1 MKTGK
6 IFGLLLLAAT
16 AMFVSCDEEADIND
30 SDYKNAALTT
40 AQVYFSSEL
49 PAQQD
54 VSIDAGSH
62 EILLNRVVTKG
73 ALEVELDVTSTSD
86 VWNVPSV
93 VEFADSQATTPLT
106 ITYNPENVV
115 YGVFDTITVAVK
127 DASLATPW
135 GGTAYTFVIGCPE
148 PWTEWGAYTTPTGAK
163 STSCSWEYSL
173 YWSGIDEG
181 LKLEYRENLVNTT
194 VAQFKI
200 SNALAGVDV
209 IIDYNKATNALT
221 IPETFSGTT
230 YSSYGNVYVS
240 DLSTY
245 QAGMPAGE
253 FNAEEGIMDLTI
265 IYYVGAGN
273 LTYGN
278 ETVYLD
284 GYVRKDLTTE
294 VTYAGKFEDAE
305 ENLFV
310 VANATLGADVESA
323 NLAIVPGK
331 LTQEALNAIIDGTYE
346 PIYEITASGEV
357 KVPANDLEDGE
368 YSFVLVSFSEGAAVD
383 FATATFNFTKGAKV
397 EETWTALYTGTYTYT
412 LFFGSE
418 EEPGT
423 DEGLVLYRSDL
434 DPTRFKIA
442 NWGYGVDFIFTM
454 DEAGNVVALDNE
466 TGYVHPSVGMI
477 SAIDYTLYTGD
488 TSVTSTYIPDA
499 STFKFALVYYY
510 DGSYAAA
517 GYETFV
523 LTGAAPSEAKSR
535 AFGSQKKNLAVAKTI
550 TPVKVLSNEPI
561 EVPVAIE
568 K

>member
-148 PWTEWGAYTTPTGAK
+148 PWTEWGAFTTPSGAK
-163 STSCSWEYSL
+163 SSTCDWEYTQ
-173 YWSGIDEG
+173 YWSGVDEG
-181 LKLEYRENLVNTT
+181 LKLQYRENKVNTAQ
-194 VAQFKI
+194 AQFLV
-200 SNALAGVDV
+200 SNALYGVDV
-209 IIDYNKATNALT
+209 TIDYDKESGALT
-221 IPETFSGTT
+221 IPETFTG
-230 YSSYGNVYVS
+230 YVHSSYGNLFMS
-240 DLSTY
+240 DLDTY
-245 QAGMPAGE
+245 AGNGAVGKLDL
-253 FNAEEGIMDLTI
+253 EEGIMTI
-265 IYYVGAGN
+265 PVIYYVGAGYFG
-273 LTYGN
+273 YGN
-278 ETVYLD
+278 EYIYLG
-284 GYVRKDLTTE
+284 GYERKDLTTE

-368 YSFVLVSFSEGAAVD
+368 YSFVLVSFSEGAAAD

-412 LFFGSE
+412 VFFGSP

-423 DEGLVLYRSDL
+423 DEGVLYRSDL
-434 DPTRFKIA
+434 DPTRYKIT

-454 DEAGNVVALDNE
+454 DEAGNVVVPQNE
-466 TGYVHPSVGMI
+466 TGYTHPQYGMV
-477 SAIDYTLYTGD
+477 SAVDYSIYTGKTD
-488 TSVTSTYIPDA
+488 VPSYFDA
-499 STFKFALVYYY
+499 ETNTFKFALVYCVEA
-510 DGSYAAA
+510 GSVGA

-535 AFGSQKKNLAVAKTI
+535 AFGAQKNLEVAKTA
-550 TPVKVLSNEPI
+550 TLVKVLSNEPI

>member
-16 AMFVSCDEEADIND
+16 ALFVSCDEGADLDD
-30 SDYKNAALTT
+30 SDYKKYALTT

-49 PAQQD
+49 PAQQN
-54 VSIDAGSH
+54 VSLETSSH
-62 EILLNRVVTKG
+62 EILINRAVTEG
-73 ALEVELDVTSTSD
+73 ALDVELDVTTESD
-86 VWNVPSV
+86 IWNVPSV
-93 VEFADSQATTPLT
+93 ISFADGEATAPLT
-106 ITYNPENVV
+106 ITYNPDNVA
-115 YGVFDTITVAVK
+115 YGVFETITVAIK
-127 DASLATPW
+127 DASLSTPW
-135 GGTAYTFVIGCPE
+135 GGTAYTFTIGCPE

-173 YWSGIDEG
+173 YWSGVDEG

-265 IYYVGAGN
+265 IYYVGAGY
-273 LTYGN
+273 LAYGY

-284 GYVRKDLTTE
+284 GYVRKDLTTD

-305 ENLFV
+305 ENIFV

-323 NLAIVPGK
+323 KLALIPGQ
-331 LTQEALNAIIDGTYE
+331 LTQDTFDAILGGTYE

-368 YSFVLVSFSEGAAVD
+368 YSFVLVSYSEGEAAD
-383 FATATFNFTKGAKV
+383 YATATFNFTKGAKV
-397 EETWTALYTGTYTYT
+397 EETWTALNTGTYTYS
-412 LFFGSE
+412 LFFASSD
-418 EEPGT
+418 EPFA
-423 DEGLVLYRSDL
+423 DEGLVLYGSDL
-434 DPTRFKIA
+434 DPTRFKIS
-442 NWGYGVDFIFTM
+442 NWGAGVDFLFTM

-466 TGYVHPSVGMI
+466 TGYADATYGMV
-477 SAIDYTLYTGD
+477 SAVEYAAYTGN
-488 TSVTSTYIPDA
+488 TGVTSTYDSA
-499 STFKFALVYYY
+499 TGTFKFALVYYVEA
-510 DGSYAAA
+510 GALVA
-517 GYETFV
+517 GYETFAI
-523 LTGAAPSEAKSR
+523 TGAAPSEAKSR
-535 AFGSQKKNLAVAKTI
+535 GFNAQKNFKIAEIVPKKMNI
-550 TPVKVLSNEPI
+550 YNSPI
-561 EVPVAIE
+561 EMPVVI
-568 K
+568 KK

>member
-148 PWTEWGAYTTPTGAK
+148 PWTEWGAFTTPSGAK
-163 STSCSWEYSL
+163 STTCDWEYTQ
-173 YWSGIDEG
+173 YWSGVDEG
-181 LKLEYRENLVNTT
+181 LKLQYRENKVNTAQ
-194 VAQFKI
+194 AQFLV
-200 SNALAGVDV
+200 SNALYGVDV
-209 IIDYNKATNALT
+209 TIDYNKESGALT
-221 IPETFSGTT
+221 IPETFTG
-230 YSSYGNVYVS
+230 YVHSSYGNLFMS
-240 DLSTY
+240 DLDTY
-245 QAGMPAGE
+245 AGNGAVGKLDL
-253 FNAEEGIMDLTI
+253 EEGIMTI
-265 IYYVGAGN
+265 PVIYYVGAGYFG
-273 LTYGN
+273 YGN
-278 ETVYLD
+278 EYIYLG
-284 GYVRKDLTTE
+284 GYERKDLTTE

-368 YSFVLVSFSEGAAVD
+368 YSFVLVSFSEGAAAD

-397 EETWTALYTGTYTYT
+397 EETWIAVNTGTYTYT
-412 LFFGSE
+412 VFFGSP

-423 DEGLVLYRSDL
+423 DEGLVLYRSEL
-434 DPTRFKIA
+434 DPTRFKIT

-454 DEAGNVVALDNE
+454 DDAGNVVVPQNE
-466 TGYVHPSVGMI
+466 TGYTHPQYGMV
-477 SAIDYTLYTGD
+477 SAVDYSIYTGKTD
-488 TSVTSTYIPDA
+488 VPSYFDA
-499 STFKFALVYYY
+499 ETNTFKFALVYCVEA
-510 DGSYAAA
+510 GSVGA

-535 AFGSQKKNLAVAKTI
+535 AFGAQKNLKVAKTA
-550 TPVKVLSNEPI
+550 TLVKVLSNEPI
-561 EVPVAIE
+561 EVPVVIE

>member
-1 MKTGK
+1 M
-6 IFGLLLLAAT
+6 
-16 AMFVSCDEEADIND
+16 
-30 SDYKNAALTT
+30 
-40 AQVYFSSEL
+40 
-49 PAQQD
+49 
-54 VSIDAGSH
+54 
-62 EILLNRVVTKG
+62 
-73 ALEVELDVTSTSD
+73 
-86 VWNVPSV
+86 
-93 VEFADSQATTPLT
+93 
-106 ITYNPENVV
+106 
-115 YGVFDTITVAVK
+115 
-127 DASLATPW
+127 
-135 GGTAYTFVIGCPE
+135 
-148 PWTEWGAYTTPTGAK
+148 
-163 STSCSWEYSL
+163 
-173 YWSGIDEG
+173 
-181 LKLEYRENLVNTT
+181 KLEYRENLVNTT

-230 YSSYGNVYVS
+230 YSSNGNVYVS

-265 IYYVGAGN
+265 IYYVGAGY
-273 LTYGN
+273 LAYGN

-331 LTQEALNAIIDGTYE
+331 LTLEALNAIIDGTYE

-368 YSFVLVSFSEGAAVD
+368 YSFVLVSFSEGAAAD

-412 LFFGSE
+412 VFFGSP

-423 DEGLVLYRSDL
+423 DEGVLYRSDL
-434 DPTRFKIA
+434 DPTRYKIT

-454 DEAGNVVALDNE
+454 DEAGNVVVPQNE
-466 TGYVHPSVGMI
+466 TGYTHPQYGMV
-477 SAIDYTLYTGD
+477 SAVDNSIYTGKAD
-488 TSVTSTYIPDA
+488 VPSYFDA
-499 STFKFALVYYY
+499 ETNTFKFALVYCVEA
-510 DGSYAAA
+510 GSVGA

>member
-1 MKTGK
+1 
-6 IFGLLLLAAT
+6 
-16 AMFVSCDEEADIND
+16 
-30 SDYKNAALTT
+30 
-40 AQVYFSSEL
+40 
-49 PAQQD
+49 
-54 VSIDAGSH
+54 
-62 EILLNRVVTKG
+62 
-73 ALEVELDVTSTSD
+73 
-86 VWNVPSV
+86 
-93 VEFADSQATTPLT
+93 LT

-148 PWTEWGAYTTPTGAK
+148 PWTEWGAFTTPSGAK
-163 STSCSWEYSL
+163 STTCDWEYTQ
-173 YWSGIDEG
+173 YWSGVDEG
-181 LKLEYRENLVNTT
+181 LKLQYRENKVNTAQ
-194 VAQFKI
+194 AQFLV
-200 SNALAGVDV
+200 SNALYGVDV
-209 IIDYNKATNALT
+209 TIDYDKESGALT
-221 IPETFSGTT
+221 IPETFTG
-230 YSSYGNVYVS
+230 YVHSSYGNLFMS
-240 DLSTY
+240 DLDTY
-245 QAGMPAGE
+245 AGNGAVGKLDL
-253 FNAEEGIMDLTI
+253 EEGIMTI
-265 IYYVGAGN
+265 PVIYYVGAGYFG
-273 LTYGN
+273 YGN
-278 ETVYLD
+278 EYIYLG
-284 GYVRKDLTTE
+284 GYERKDLTTE

-323 NLAIVPGK
+323 NLAIIPGK

-368 YSFVLVSFSEGAAVD
+368 YSIVLVSFSEGAAAD

-412 LFFGSE
+412 VFFGSP

-434 DPTRFKIA
+434 DPTRYKIT

-454 DEAGNVVALDNE
+454 DEAGNVVVPQNE
-466 TGYVHPSVGMI
+466 TGYTHPQYGMV
-477 SAIDYTLYTGD
+477 SAVDYSIYTGKTD
-488 TSVTSTYIPDA
+488 VPSYFDA
-499 STFKFALVYYY
+499 ETNTFKFALVYCVEA
-510 DGSYAAA
+510 GSVGA

-535 AFGSQKKNLAVAKTI
+535 AFGAQKNLEVAKTA
-550 TPVKVLSNEPI
+550 TLVKVLSNEPI

>member
-1 MKTGK
+1 MKK
-6 IFGLLLLAAT
+6 IFTLIALLA
-16 AMFVSCDEEADIND
+16 
-30 SDYKNAALTT
+30 
-40 AQVYFSSEL
+40 
-49 PAQQD
+49 
-54 VSIDAGSH
+54 
-62 EILLNRVVTKG
+62 
-73 ALEVELDVTSTSD
+73 
-86 VWNVPSV
+86 
-93 VEFADSQATTPLT
+93 LT
-106 ITYNPENVV
+106 IASVAQTHNIIREWKNGTYTERLLTDIDSITFP
-115 YGVFDTITVAVK
+115 VFDEDI
-127 DASLATPW
+127 
-135 GGTAYTFVIGCPE
+135 E

-173 YWSGIDEG
+173 YWSDIDEG
-181 LKLEYRENLVNTT
+181 FKLEYRENLVNTT

-230 YSSYGNVYVS
+230 FGSYGNVYVS

-265 IYYVGAGN
+265 IYYVGAGY

-284 GYVRKDLTTE
+284 GYVRKDFTTE

-323 NLAIVPGK
+323 NLAMIPGK

-368 YSFVLVSFSEGAAVD
+368 YSFVLVSFSEGAAAD

-412 LFFGSE
+412 VFFGSP

-434 DPTRFKIA
+434 DPTRYKIT

-454 DEAGNVVALDNE
+454 DEAGNVVVPQNE
-466 TGYVHPSVGMI
+466 TGYTHPQHGMV
-477 SAIDYTLYTGD
+477 SAVDYSIYTGKTD
-488 TSVTSTYIPDA
+488 VPSYFDA
-499 STFKFALVYYY
+499 ETNTFKFALVYCVEA
-510 DGSYAAA
+510 GSVGA

-535 AFGSQKKNLAVAKTI
+535 AFGAQKNLEVAKTA
-550 TPVKVLSNEPI
+550 TLVKVLSNEPI

>member
-148 PWTEWGAYTTPTGAK
+148 PWTEWGAFTTPSGAK
-163 STSCSWEYSL
+163 STTCDWEYTQ
-173 YWSGIDEG
+173 YWSGVDEG
-181 LKLEYRENLVNTT
+181 LKLQYRENKVNTAQ
-194 VAQFKI
+194 AQFLV
-200 SNALAGVDV
+200 SNALYGVDV
-209 IIDYNKATNALT
+209 TINYDKESGALT
-221 IPETFSGTT
+221 IPETFTG
-230 YSSYGNVYVS
+230 YVHSSYGNLFMS
-240 DLSTY
+240 DLDTY
-245 QAGMPAGE
+245 AGNGAVGKLDL
-253 FNAEEGIMDLTI
+253 EEGIMTI
-265 IYYVGAGN
+265 PVIYYVGAGYFG
-273 LTYGN
+273 YGN
-278 ETVYLD
+278 EYIYLG
-284 GYVRKDLTTE
+284 GYERKDLTTE
-294 VTYAGKFEDAE
+294 ITYAGKFEDAE

-310 VANATLGADVESA
+310 VAKATLGADVESA

-368 YSFVLVSFSEGAAVD
+368 YSFVLVSFSEGSAAD

-397 EETWTALYTGTYTYT
+397 EETWTALYAGTYTYT

-434 DPTRFKIA
+434 DPTRYKIT

-454 DEAGNVVALDNE
+454 DEAGNVVVPQNE
-466 TGYVHPSVGMI
+466 TGYTHPQYGMV
-477 SAIDYTLYTGD
+477 SAVDYSIYTGKAD
-488 TSVTSTYIPDA
+488 VPSYFDA
-499 STFKFALVYYY
+499 ETSTFKFSLVYCVEAGYLAY
-510 DGSYAAA
+510 

-523 LTGAAPSEAKSR
+523 ITGAAPSEAKSR
-535 AFGSQKKNLAVAKTI
+535 AFGAQKNLEVAKTA
-550 TPVKVLSNEPI
+550 TLVKVLSNEPI
-561 EVPVAIE
+561 EVPVVI
-568 K
+568 KK